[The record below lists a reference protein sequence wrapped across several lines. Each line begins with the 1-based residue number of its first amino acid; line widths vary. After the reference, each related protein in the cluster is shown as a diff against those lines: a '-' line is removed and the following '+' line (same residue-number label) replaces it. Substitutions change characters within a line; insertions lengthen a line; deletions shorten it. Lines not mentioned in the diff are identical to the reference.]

1 MTSAAPVN
9 GRIWNSAGSTKGLG
23 KRKQRHT
30 NSAIRMTAA
39 AKLRP
44 MPGETHP
51 QSFTLTMA
59 KVSAPIPPV
68 TSAASNGLGR
78 GASWPGISGSFRQP
92 TNMAMTP
99 IGTLTMNIQRQ
110 FTATSSPPMT
120 GPSAAARPPIAVQV
134 RTAVPT
140 MLGRKHRQQQ
150 AQRGRRHQRRA
161 RRLQHTKGNQ
171 HLDIV
176 GRGTG
181 GRRRSE
187 QRDTE
192 QKTQIPAIAFGEPSE
207 EHEKRGVGDRIAV

>member
-1 MTSAAPVN
+1 MAGNFGQLPPADQHGDEPDRNIDDEYPAPVH
-9 GRIWNSAGSTKGLG
+9 RHQQSADDGSE
-23 KRKQRHT
+23 RR
-30 NSAIRMTAA
+30 SEAA
-39 AKLRP
+39 DRG
-44 MPGETHP
+44 PGPHRR
-51 QSFTLTMA
+51 A
-59 KVSAPIPPV
+59 
-68 TSAASNGLGR
+68 
-78 GASWPGISGSFRQP
+78 
-92 TNMAMTP
+92 
-99 IGTLTMNIQRQ
+99 
-110 FTATSSPPMT
+110 
-120 GPSAAARPPIAVQV
+120 
-134 RTAVPT
+134 T

-207 EHEKRGVGDRIAV
+207 EHQKRSVGDRIAV